1 MTLVCLKRA
10 EGGLRVAFAAGKA
23 VGSAVARNRQR
34 RRLREAFRSLWAG
47 IAHHTADVVFVA
59 QPSADAAN
67 FAALKAEMAKLLQ
80 RAGVA
85 PVGEWRRRT
94 ASG

>member
-1 MTLVCLKRA
+1 MLVCLPRA
-10 EGGLRVAFAAGKA
+10 EGGLRVAFIAGKA

-34 RRLREAFRSLWAG
+34 RRLREAFRSLWPG
-47 IAHHTADVVFVA
+47 VAHHSADVVFLA
-59 QPSADAAN
+59 QPSTAGAE
-67 FAALKAEMAKLLQ
+67 FAALQAEMARLLQ

-85 PVGEWRRRT
+85 PGREGQMRG